1 MFVSSA
7 YSAHIQKQF
16 NTYSFYCH
24 FARFLWRAVQVSFNF
39 DIPTSVEHLFSDW
52 VNSVGNRF
60 KKIILVGAATLC

>member
-1 MFVSSA
+1 VA
-7 YSAHIQKQF
+7 
-16 NTYSFYCH
+16 
-24 FARFLWRAVQVSFNF
+24 AVQVSFNF